1 MLGWGDHFLLYIYVN
16 IWLNLL
22 SSLHNRIPVS
32 SVLILEGE
40 LLWDSAQTAKNVTV
54 MKTIWNESVFWE
66 PGIIV
71 QLCKDLLWRCVR
83 EGIPT

>member
-1 MLGWGDHFLLYIYVN
+1 MLGWGDHFPLYIYVN

-40 LLWDSAQTAKNVTV
+40 LLWDSAQTARNVTE
-54 MKTIWNESVFWE
+54 METIWNESVFWE
-66 PGIIV
+66 PRIIV
-71 QLCKDLLWRCVR
+71 QGLALEMCQGRNPDLAR
-83 EGIPT
+83 